1 MLARQ
6 KSRLDE
12 VRRFYDD
19 PLASSAEWI
28 SGTPTEVLITFPN
41 VTSTLKARRPHVTQ
55 LSTSNAG
62 VSLRALLAEEYCD
75 VAATDVRATSCTS
88 DWRHLRPGD
97 VFVAIAEAVEDGH
110 DYAAQAAQRGA
121 SALVCER
128 PLPVFDVPQLVVSDS
143 RVAYGRLCQAL
154 VGNPSRQM
162 KVIGVTGTH
171 GKTTVTRLLS
181 SILRTAGAS
190 TGTLDSFGYYAG
202 DEDHLPLGSA
212 LTAPVLARSL
222 AHMGAA
228 GTSHA
233 VVEVSSRELSQQI
246 LAGVHLDA
254 VCMTHIGR
262 RHLDWHGS
270 VENHR
275 KATQRIFEYM
285 HPDAIAILN
294 ADDTA
299 SVAVLSELNQ
309 PALTFGM
316 KLPAEITAEI
326 VEQYVNE
333 QLFIL
338 SAGEDSVGVRT
349 SLIGDH
355 HVYNCLAAAA
365 MALAYGI
372 ELPEI
377 AHGLE
382 AVDQLPGRMERVA
395 CGQDFAVLVDA
406 ADSPDALRVV
416 LRAARSTTN
425 GRVIG
430 IYGSHDECDLSE
442 YPAAGRVIG
451 AMADVAAVTH
461 GYPSDGSHRSCM
473 ELRTGFADSRKA
485 QVILDRKEAIAW
497 ALNTARAGDTV
508 VIAGMGERAH
518 TPTEFDGELMN
529 DSEIVKQ
536 LLWKRRTP
544 MSHQRLAA

>member
-1 MLARQ
+1 
-6 KSRLDE
+6 
-12 VRRFYDD
+12 
-19 PLASSAEWI
+19 
-28 SGTPTEVLITFPN
+28 
-41 VTSTLKARRPHVTQ
+41 VTQ
-55 LSTSNAG
+55 VSTSSAG
-62 VSLRALLAEEYCD
+62 VSLRALLAEELRG
-75 VAATDVRATSCTS
+75 VPATDIRATGCTS
-88 DWRHLRPGD
+88 DWRQLRPGD
-97 VFVAIAEAVEDGH
+97 VFVAIADADEDGH
-110 DYAAQAAQRGA
+110 DFASAATGRGA
-121 SALVCER
+121 SALICER

-171 GKTTVTRLLS
+171 GKTTVARLLS

-190 TGTLDSFGYYAG
+190 TGTLDSYGYYDG
-202 DEDHLPLGSA
+202 DDDRPAVGEILS
-212 LTAPVLARSL
+212 APVLARSL

-228 GTSHA
+228 GASHA
-233 VVEVSSRELSQQI
+233 VIEASSRELSQQV
-246 LAGVHLDA
+246 LAGVNLDA
-254 VCMTHIGR
+254 VCLTHVGR
-262 RHLDWHGS
+262 RYLDWHGT

-275 KATQRIFEYM
+275 KAVQRIFDYM
-285 HPDAIAILN
+285 HPDAVAILN
-294 ADDTA
+294 ADDPA
-299 SVAVLSELNQ
+299 SVAMLSELNQ

-349 SLIGDH
+349 SITGDH
-355 HVYNCLAAAA
+355 HVYNCLAAAT

-372 ELPEI
+372 ELPAI
-377 AHGLE
+377 ARGLE
-382 AVDQLPGRMERVA
+382 AVDHLPGRMERIS

-406 ADSPDALRVV
+406 ADSPDSLRAC
-416 LRAARSTTN
+416 LRAARSSTS
-425 GRVIG
+425 GRVIAVF
-430 IYGSHDECDLSE
+430 GSHDECDLTE

-451 AMADVAAVTH
+451 AMADVGVVTH

-485 QVILDRKEAIAW
+485 QVIVDRKEAIAW
-497 ALNTARAGDTV
+497 ALNKARSGDTV

-518 TPTEFDGELMN
+518 TPTDAGGELMN
-529 DSEIVKQ
+529 DCEIVKQ